1 MLKALKTLVLAL
13 GLISTTV
20 LASPTTGNVT
30 IQPSIQEAL
39 QARLQVIKKPKLA
52 AASAIGY
59 DTYII
64 VINYT
69 ESPILVSFPTQ
80 QIQLTRLTAGRY
92 QRENYIGPS
101 YIELANAN
109 GVRFWS
115 ADVDYQNIVSVYI
128 SNGRYVVYN
137 TH

>member
-1 MLKALKTLVLAL
+1 MLKALISLILAL
-13 GLISTTV
+13 GLITTTV
-20 LASPTTGNVT
+20 FTHATSGNVT
-30 IQPSIQEAL
+30 IQPSIKEAL
-39 QARLQVIKKPKLA
+39 QARLEVIKKPKLA
-52 AASAIGY
+52 AAAVGY

-64 VINYT
+64 VVNYT
-69 ESPILVSFPTQ
+69 DSTISASFPTQ

-101 YIELANAN
+101 YIELSNAS
-109 GVRFWS
+109 GVKFWS
-115 ADVDYQNIVSVYI
+115 ADVDYQNIISVYI